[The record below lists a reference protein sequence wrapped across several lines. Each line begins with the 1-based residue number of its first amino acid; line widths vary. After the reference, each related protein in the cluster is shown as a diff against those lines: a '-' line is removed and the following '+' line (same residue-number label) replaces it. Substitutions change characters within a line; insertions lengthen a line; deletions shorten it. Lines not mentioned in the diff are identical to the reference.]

1 MDLSKTRVLVVDDK
15 KFMRT
20 MAIRVL
26 EAAGVTGVVEAGNGA
41 EAVAA
46 IRSAEPRID
55 AVFCDLIMPDMDG
68 VEAVRHIA
76 ALPDPPA
83 LVFLSGAN
91 PALLATAAAAASAR
105 GLSVLGTIQ
114 KPISIDAAR
123 AVLANGGGSAR
134 TARAA
139 NAYDITV
146 AEIEAAVRENQFV
159 LHFQPKVNVA
169 SGAVEGFE
177 SLVRWNHPRHGLV
190 PPGAF
195 IGHAEEHRL
204 IGPLTTAIFA
214 LAIRQ
219 SAEWARAG
227 MATRVSV
234 NVSSKM
240 LDDLKLPD
248 RFAEEAA
255 ARGIAPDRI
264 VLEVTESGVFEN
276 EADGL
281 EILARLHMKG
291 FPLSIDDFG
300 TGYSSM
306 DQLRRIPFSE
316 LKIDRAFVNGA
327 AQNRKARA
335 ILESSATLA
344 ASLGLKVVAEG
355 AETDEDVELLRKTG
369 ITIVQGFVISRP
381 LPADAVAAWL
391 RDWQNAKVQV
401 AQSR

>member
-1 MDLSKTRVLVVDDK
+1 MDSSKTKVLVVDDK

-20 MAIRVL
+20 MVVRVL
-26 EAAGVTGVVEAGNGA
+26 EAIGVTHVVEAANGA

-46 IRSAEPRID
+46 IRSAAPRITLM
-55 AVFCDLIMPDMDG
+55 FCDLIMPDMDG

-105 GLSVLGTIQ
+105 GLNVLGTIQ
-114 KPISIDAAR
+114 KPISVDAVR
-123 AVLANGGGSAR
+123 SVLAGGPPLPKG
-134 TARAA
+134 RAA
-139 NAYDITV
+139 NAYDVSV

-159 LHFQPKVNVA
+159 LHFQPKVNVV
-169 SGAVEGFE
+169 SGNVEGFE

-195 IGHAEEHRL
+195 IGQAEQHRL
-204 IGPLTTAIFA
+204 IGPLTSAIFA
-214 LAIRQ
+214 LAVRQ
-219 SAEWARAG
+219 SADWARSG
-227 MATRVSV
+227 LATRVSV

-240 LDDLKLPD
+240 LNDLKLPD
-248 RFAEEAA
+248 RFAGEAA
-255 ARGIAPDRI
+255 AHGIATDRI

-355 AETDEDVELLRKTG
+355 AETDDDIDLLRKTG
-369 ITIVQGFVISRP
+369 VSVVQGFVISRP
-381 LPADAVAAWL
+381 LPPESVAEWL
-391 RDWQNAKVQV
+391 STWRSGQV
-401 AQSR
+401 RAARPRS